1 MEVRLP
7 NGARTHMAVLT
18 NSQGG
23 PEGRFRRGYSP
34 ARLAAI
40 FALAGWL
47 ASCASATAPTPAL
60 SPQTDVSAYHS
71 AREQLIAAER
81 AMRLG
86 AQLVLTEAEQAAAL
100 RLARL
105 KSDELTRTRA
115 TFAPAQSFFEER
127 TKRLYATSEV
137 FGVLRRMPKG
147 AVLHAHFTAM
157 GDFRWVADRVLASP
171 HAQVFI
177 GDDPQIPR
185 GALRLSTEPV
195 AGGWRQLSALRAAA
209 PDHKAFDE
217 EVFRSIT
224 FGEEDRA
231 VPDIWEEFV
240 AIFAR
245 TRGLFADPTFTAEF
259 FDQLVATLVRDNV
272 QYLELRSNPVD
283 ESWIEKARRH
293 DPTFEVR
300 FIPASGRSVQR
311 EQAARFLNNVVE
323 QRVARPDR
331 VKGFDLVQEEDR
343 GNTNLFYLDEILTA
357 QAEARRRGTEL
368 PAYLHSGESNWA
380 ENENLYD
387 AVLLG
392 TRRIGHALAL
402 IRHPLLLRE
411 VKTRDIAIEVC
422 PISNQLLGFVTD
434 LRTHPAA
441 HYIND
446 NIPIVLSSDD
456 PGIFQSTLT
465 HDFYA
470 AYMAWG
476 LDLKALKQ
484 LAMNSLHYST
494 MTPQEKERSLTVWQE
509 RWASFIAWIN
519 ATYPA

>member
-1 MEVRLP
+1 MEVRLSS
-7 NGARTHMAVLT
+7 GARPHVAGLT
-18 NSQGG
+18 NSRGDRV
-23 PEGRFRRGYSP
+23 GRFRPGRFP
-34 ARLAAI
+34 ARVAVL

-47 ASCASATAPTPAL
+47 ASCASATVPAPAF
-60 SPQTDVSAYHS
+60 SPQTDASAYRA

-105 KSDELTRTRA
+105 KSEELTRGRD

-127 TKRLYATSEV
+127 TKRLYEQSAV

-157 GDFRWVADRVLASP
+157 GDYRWVADRALASP

-185 GALRLSTEPV
+185 GALRLSTDPV
-195 AGGWRQLSALRAAA
+195 TGDWRQLSALRAAA
-209 PDHKAFDE
+209 PDQKAFDE

-224 FGEEDRA
+224 LGEEDRT
-231 VPDIWEEFV
+231 VPDIWEEFTT
-240 AIFAR
+240 IFGR

-293 DPTFEVR
+293 DPAFDVR
-300 FIPASGRSVQR
+300 FIPASGRSVR
-311 EQAARFLNNVVE
+311 RDQAARFLDNVVE
-323 QRVARPDR
+323 QRLARPDR

-343 GNTNLFYLDEILTA
+343 GNTNLFYLDEILNA
-357 QAEARRRGTEL
+357 QVEARRRGTEL
-368 PAYLHSGESNWA
+368 PAFLHSGESNWA

-411 VKTRDIAIEVC
+411 VKARDIAIEVC
-422 PISNQLLGFVTD
+422 PISNQLLGFVAD

-446 NIPIVLSSDD
+446 NIPIVLSTDD

-484 LAMNSLHYST
+484 LAMNSLRYST
-494 MTPQEKERSLTVWQE
+494 MTPQEKERLLTVWQE